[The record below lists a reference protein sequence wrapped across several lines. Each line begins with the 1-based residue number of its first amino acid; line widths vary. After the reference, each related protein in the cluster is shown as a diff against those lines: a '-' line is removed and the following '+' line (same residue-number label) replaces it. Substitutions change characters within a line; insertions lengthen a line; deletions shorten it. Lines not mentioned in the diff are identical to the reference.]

1 MSYKIGTVT
10 YGTTGLKTIN
20 LGATSTPTRADFI
33 VQNKYGVNEG
43 TLRHVSIGQA
53 DGSGQRCTSY
63 IKDGSGTSYTY
74 DVTNKCIVVYELS
87 GGTPVVVLE
96 ANFDSFTSNGVKINV
111 TVANSAYLIYLRADY

>member
-20 LGATSTPTRADFI
+20 LGTTSTPTRADFV

-43 TLRHVSIGQA
+43 TLRHVSMGHA

-63 IKDGSGTSYTY
+63 VKDGATAYSY
-74 DVTNKCIVVYELS
+74 DVTDKCIVVYELS
-87 GGTPVVVLE
+87 GGVPVVLLE
-96 ANFDSFTSNGVKINV
+96 ASFDSFTSTGVKINI
-111 TVANSAYLIYLRADY
+111 TVANNAYLIYLRADY